1 MRRRQAVTAVVTEQA
16 EILLRIVD
24 MADEGVCDHLPR

>member
-16 EILLRIVD
+16 GIFFGIGD
-24 MADEGVCDHLPR
+24 IADEGVCDHLPP